1 MPQFDG
7 DSKTPLHQPSEKAI
21 EVILE
26 PWRSSSLR
34 HTAYEIVAGGRSELI
49 VLRTDYSDDAH
60 DDTLKEWFEDE
71 EDSDPFYE
79 EGDEEWRVLNDKSIF
94 EFSDSEWLTNI
105 LFLLPELGGRPTF
118 DGARYSKR
126 DRSLS
131 GDDFD
136 FIGDKDDPIAEAQ
149 FRSFSYTSRQPLV
162 LADKEGLDEGM
173 PLLVFL
179 DGFGNIVRSV
189 RSPADNLGWE
199 KVFHQQGK
207 SREHAWKNAEVGD
220 AYKEDGEVA
229 RVLYPAVREVVT
241 GGGQ

>member
-34 HTAYEIVAGGRSELI
+34 RTAYEIVAGGRAELI

-79 EGDEEWRVLNDKSIF
+79 PGDEEWRVLNDKFTF

-118 DGARYSKR
+118 DGASYSKS
-126 DRSLS
+126 DRNLS
-131 GDDFD
+131 GEDR
-136 FIGDKDDPIAEAQ
+136 K
-149 FRSFSYTSRQPLV
+149 
-162 LADKEGLDEGM
+162 
-173 PLLVFL
+173 
-179 DGFGNIVRSV
+179 SV
-189 RSPADNLGWE
+189 
-199 KVFHQQGK
+199 V
-207 SREHAWKNAEVGD
+207 
-220 AYKEDGEVA
+220 
-229 RVLYPAVREVVT
+229 
-241 GGGQ
+241 